1 MKVGIVTFHRAQNFG
16 AMLQAHALQKVVEEL
31 GNECQIIDYRCE
43 KLENSYKNFIM
54 PSKTLKGF
62 LSGILHLPNRYIRNK
77 KFMAFSNAYY
87 KLSKHVYNEGNIAD
101 IDEGFEAYIV
111 GSDQVWNPNIT
122 GSDLNYFLD
131 FVPSGSKKVA
141 YAASLGVT
149 HFEENIN
156 KYLCKQF
163 GTFSEISVREES
175 SVPLVQNI
183 AGVTPEVVMDPVFLV
198 NSEYWKMLARK
209 EHINKKYVFLYEL
222 HEHNTREYAKKI
234 ANEKGI
240 DILLIPN
247 DLRGGIK
254 GIKKYAPTVEQFLS
268 FIMNAEYVVTDSFH
282 VAAFSVIFH
291 KQFSVLMKTEQTSL
305 NTRLTSL
312 MSKLNLNSCILDD
325 PSKQN
330 EIYSPI
336 NYKDVEMIL
345 NKEREKSKLFLK
357 KALYSEVGANGI

>member
-1 MKVGIVTFHRAQNFG
+1 MKVGIITFHRAQNFG

-31 GNECQIIDYRCE
+31 GNECQIIDYRCT

-62 LSGILHLPNRYIRNK
+62 LSGIIHLPNRYVRNK

-87 KLSKHVYNEGNIAD
+87 KLTKHAYNEGNIAD

-131 FVPSGSKKVA
+131 FLPEGSKKIA

-149 HFEENIN
+149 HFEKNIE
-156 KYLCKQF
+156 KYLCKQLC
-163 GTFSEISVREES
+163 TFSEISVREES
-175 SVPLVQNI
+175 SVSLIQNV
-183 AGVTPEVVMDPVFLV
+183 AGITPEVVMDPVFLV

-209 EHINKKYVFLYEL
+209 ERDNKRYVFLYEL

-234 ANEKGI
+234 ANEKNI

-247 DLRGGIK
+247 DLRGGIR

-268 FIMNAEYVVTDSFH
+268 YIMNAEYVVTDSFH

-305 NTRLTSL
+305 NSRLTSL
-312 MSKLNLNSCILDD
+312 MNKLNLNNCILDS
-325 PSKQN
+325 PSKRN
-330 EIYSPI
+330 EIYMPI
-336 NYKDVEMIL
+336 NYYDVEMIL
-345 NKEREKSKLFLK
+345 NEEREKSMSFLRR
-357 KALYSEVGANGI
+357 ALCLEVAANGI